1 MTTECA
7 GGQNLGIRAREE
19 ERVAT
24 GHAAASTTHAPAGSP
39 AQKESV
45 AASRN
50 KTPLWRKAKHWQSC
64 QGGGKGSYRAWIHPA
79 SRGKASR
86 PAQGK
91 RQGCPRGVDPPGK
104 PRRSCKCS
112 KHCSIAERGQ
122 EEWKKHNRPT
132 DDIGAI
138 TRAAGTIVMSQCV
151 AMVTTGPAA
160 AHQPWPESSPGS
172 RQAQPAPALDD
183 GSVLLFTI
191 TDHCEG
197 LPFCTSF

>member
-7 GGQNLGIRAREE
+7 GGQNLGIRAQEE

-24 GHAAASTTHAPAGSP
+24 GHAAASTTHAPSGSP

-79 SRGKASR
+79 SRAKADRS
-86 PAQGK
+86 AQGK
-91 RQGCPRGVDPPGK
+91 RQGCPRGGDPPGK

-112 KHCSIAERGQ
+112 KHCTKASRAACTSRSLER
-122 EEWKKHNRPT
+122 KKHNSQ
-132 DDIGAI
+132 
-138 TRAAGTIVMSQCV
+138 GTETAS
-151 AMVTTGPAA
+151 GK
-160 AHQPWPESSPGS
+160 
-172 RQAQPAPALDD
+172 
-183 GSVLLFTI
+183 
-191 TDHCEG
+191 
-197 LPFCTSF
+197 